1 MSSKVKE
8 EHQLVVSVKSEYAGY
23 DPVKDEETE
32 DEEDDLLRSKL
43 SIKNEDGGVNIK
55 ADDDDTD
62 DECCLGKLV
71 YQRYMREYISVWYK
85 HLILNF

>member
-1 MSSKVKE
+1 M
-8 EHQLVVSVKSEYAGY
+8 VVSVKSEYAGC

-32 DEEDDLLRSKL
+32 DEEDDLLHSKL
-43 SIKNEDGGVNIK
+43 SIKNEDDGVNIK
-55 ADDDDTD
+55 ADDNDTD

-71 YQRYMREYISVWYK
+71 YQRYMREHISVWYK